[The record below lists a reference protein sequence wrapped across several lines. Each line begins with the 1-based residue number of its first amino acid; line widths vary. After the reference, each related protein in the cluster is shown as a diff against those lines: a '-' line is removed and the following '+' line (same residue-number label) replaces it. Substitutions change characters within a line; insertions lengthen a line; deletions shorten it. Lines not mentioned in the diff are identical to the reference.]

1 MARSGLSLRSDM
13 VAADM
18 RMELQMNSA
27 EAALNQGGADDAKAK
42 LDAAERELERL
53 ESFLNK

>member
-1 MARSGLSLRSDM
+1 
-13 VAADM
+13 
-18 RMELQMNSA
+18 MNAA
-27 EAALNQGGADDAKAK
+27 EAALNQGSADDAKAK